1 MNEGYA
7 VLKNR
12 RSIRNYKPDMPEREI
27 LDAIVEAGL
36 SAPSANN
43 LQETK
48 ILVVTNKELKEK
60 LIRDNKEI
68 WKKETDDPFYKA
80 PVIMIVIAK
89 ASNKNAVA
97 DGSLV
102 MGNILNAAEAL
113 GLGGI
118 WINRA
123 REEFERDDYKQLLKD
138 LGIEGEWIGIGHA
151 AIGYKN
157 CANPQPHPIAKNR
170 VYYLD

>member
-1 MNEGYA
+1 MNEGYQ

-12 RSIRNYKPDMPEREI
+12 RSIRNFKSEMPDKEI
-27 LDAIVEAGL
+27 IDAIVEAGL
-36 SAPSANN
+36 YAPSAMN
-43 LQETK
+43 LQQTK
-48 ILVVTNKELKEK
+48 IIVVTNSEMREK
-60 LIRDNKEI
+60 LVRDNKEI
-68 WKKETDDPFYKA
+68 WGKETDDPFYNA

-89 ASNKNAVA
+89 ASCKNGIA

-118 WINRA
+118 WVNRA
-123 REEFERDDYKQLLKD
+123 KEEFERDDYKQLLKD

-157 CANPQPHPIAKNR
+157 CANPEAYPREKDR
-170 VYYLD
+170 VYYID